1 MAGAPKGKFL
11 SLVQGEIARIFGGLK
26 DPGIIV
32 DWIAGAAI
40 GDTETRQGAPETPE
54 VSVRLDLVQE
64 HLVTVLAHI
73 SDRNASGDR
82 GSDRGN

>member
-1 MAGAPKGKFL
+1 MTNGDPEPLIAFI
-11 SLVQGEIARIFGGLK
+11 QGEIARIFGGVK

-32 DWIAGAAI
+32 DRIAGAAI

-64 HLVTVLAHI
+64 HLATVLAHI

-82 GSDRGN
+82 GGDRGN